1 MTPESIR
8 IISQLRSEFY
18 SRFAT
23 AMGIPVKI
31 TNGNSFSGNL
41 STASWMDNRQELNYV
56 RIYAYTA
63 PDVLVPDRPFVL
75 RVAVNKG
82 IETISPTN
90 RMQGCQGLNRRWNFE
105 LTLLPE
111 EILDFLP
118 WIVDLVMS
126 YERSSASVVSEP
138 PHPFDLETSSTRLFQ
153 SAQTHRAGSSLSKQL
168 LPAVGKAPRLRRQGD
183 PRFSNSGFNARGLS
197 QAMR

>member
-8 IISQLRSEFY
+8 IISQLRQEFY
-18 SRFAT
+18 SLFAT
-23 AMGIPVKI
+23 EMEVPVKI

-41 STASWMDNRQELNYV
+41 STASWIDSRQELNYM

-63 PDVLVPDRPFVL
+63 PDALVPERPFVI

-82 IETISPTN
+82 IDTISPVN

-118 WIVDLVMS
+118 WIVSLVKS
-126 YERSSASVVSEP
+126 YDRNSVSFVSEP
-138 PHPFDLETSSTRLFQ
+138 PHPFDLETFSGLLSR
-153 SAQTHRAGSSLSKQL
+153 SAQTHKAGSSLSNQL
-168 LPAVGKAPRLRRQGD
+168 LSAVGKAPH
-183 PRFSNSGFNARGLS
+183 LS
-197 QAMR
+197 R